1 MMSCALY
8 GRLMLQMSRVNI
20 LSHRW
25 WSWTM
30 LWASDVVWC
39 GAMLSLIVVRSGSQ
53 HWLLS
58 GSSKLIL
65 DVTDS
70 LHTPYQNLNNFIINP
85 RRILSTFN
93 IFYHCY
99 TMSMPYIRAITILP
113 CCYSNVPC
121 VVATPAAVV
130 CCRGLHSTT
139 TKTQLISIPPSVWSV
154 THKMGF
160 CFRLDPG
167 ALWCSGQ
174 PLLSCCEY

>member
-1 MMSCALY
+1 MMSCVLY

-70 LHTPYQNLNNFIINP
+70 LHTPYRNFIINP
-85 RRILSTFN
+85 KEFYLHSTFSTTV
-93 IFYHCY
+93 IPCPCHTWELSPYYH
-99 TMSMPYIRAITILP
+99 
-113 CCYSNVPC
+113 
-121 VVATPAAVV
+121 VATPMCHV
-130 CCRGLHSTT
+130 L
-139 TKTQLISIPPSVWSV
+139 LP
-154 THKMGF
+154 
-160 CFRLDPG
+160 RL
-167 ALWCSGQ
+167 L
-174 PLLSCCEY
+174 LLSAAEVCTPPLPRHNWYPSLLVSDQSLIRWASVLD